1 MIMRP
6 IRTVIID
13 DEPLARNRIARLLEG
28 RDGYEVV
35 GQSGRARDGLLG
47 IRELDPDLVF
57 LDIRMPEMDG
67 FELLQTLDRQT
78 PPVVIFV
85 TAHAEHALK
94 AFEFNGLDYLLKP
107 FDNERFERTLARASA
122 VIRSEDAM
130 GLRGELLRLVKEH
143 WMVDR
148 ATPEQPLPHPPT
160 QRLDRIVIR
169 EGDRIFFQRVDDIDY
184 IEAANYKVRIHA
196 GGKVHEVRET
206 LANLEERLD
215 PQRFTRILL
224 DLVDDALAGGRGDLD
239 LEQGVCLQ
247 ETVVDTV
254 PHQLAVDADNAT
266 PDFQLQLLGNAAG
279 NDLRDPDHRA
289 L

>member
-13 DEPLARNRIARLLEG
+13 DEPLARNRIARLLDG

-35 GQSGRARDGLLG
+35 GQFGRARDGLLG

-78 PPVVIFV
+78 PPVVVFV
-85 TAHAEHALK
+85 TAYAEHALK

-148 ATPEQPLPHPPT
+148 ETPDQPAPHPPT

-184 IEAANYKVRIHA
+184 IEAANYKVRIHV
-196 GGKVHEVRET
+196 GNEVHEVRET

-215 PQRFTRILL
+215 PQRFTRIH
-224 DLVDDALAGGRGDLD
+224 RGVIVNIDRIRELQPYFNGAYVVI
-239 LEQGVCLQ
+239 LEDGTELKLSRRRR
-247 ETVVDTV
+247 DT
-254 PHQLAVDADNAT
+254 LED
-266 PDFQLQLLGNAAG
+266 LLG
-279 NDLRDPDHRA
+279 RTI
-289 L
+289 